1 MKKLADVD
9 TAIVTQQ
16 AFLPNQ
22 TPGPNIPSGTESALD
37 YFLLFFD
44 QDIIDMICVS
54 SNSYAELLQ
63 DRYKY
68 SYQYYP
74 KEGLN
79 RINFKIFLAIVVY
92 MGLHPRDN
100 YFSYWSTDPL
110 FSSEF
115 IQRVP
120 MSRNVFSSI
129 LTFLHVNDI
138 DPCKIDPTDR
148 LYKVRFLLNRL
159 KANCIKLYQPSQ
171 HVSVDER
178 MVKNKGR
185 FICTQYVW
193 MKPTKWGFKL

>member
-1 MKKLADVD
+1 MICKLESKLLFPHTGMKKLADVD

-44 QDIIDMICVS
+44 PDIIDMICVS

-79 RINFKIFLAIVVY
+79 RINFKIFMVVVVY
-92 MGLHPRDN
+92 MSLHPRDD
-100 YFSYWSTDPL
+100 YTHTGIQTRF

-129 LTFLHVNDI
+129 LTFLHVSGIN
-138 DPCKIDPTDR
+138 PCKIQQIA
-148 LYKVRFLLNRL
+148 F
-159 KANCIKLYQPSQ
+159 IKF
-171 HVSVDER
+171 V
-178 MVKNKGR
+178 
-185 FICTQYVW
+185 F
-193 MKPTKWGFKL
+193 F